1 MITRTAVFGGAGLS
15 YRIPALCTLPDGT
28 LCAFCEARQGG
39 GDWNP
44 MDLIMRRRTPDGRW
58 LDAQTIAGNPHG
70 PVHNPGPFVVNGELH
85 LLYGMDYERFYQV
98 VSRDGGLTFS
108 EPEDITYVFES
119 FRGRDVPGGIDRRR
133 RPARGY
139 AAQRGAG

>member
-39 GDWNP
+39 GDWNT

-70 PVHNPGPFVVNGELH
+70 PVHNPIGPKKTAGPLSGVNRKGSVLP
-85 LLYGMDYERFYQV
+85 LFS
-98 VSRDGGLTFS
+98 VSAARPRRAGLPIPS
-108 EPEDITYVFES
+108 
-119 FRGRDVPGGIDRRR
+119 GCGIL
-133 RPARGY
+133 
-139 AAQRGAG
+139 